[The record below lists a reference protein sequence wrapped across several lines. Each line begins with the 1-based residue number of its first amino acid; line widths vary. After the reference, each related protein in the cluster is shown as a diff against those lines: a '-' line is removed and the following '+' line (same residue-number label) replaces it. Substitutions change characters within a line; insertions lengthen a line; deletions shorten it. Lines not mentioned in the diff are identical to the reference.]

1 MPSKQTK
8 GYNPEHDIEYTAGRR
23 IRWKNDLAI
32 GLKGEDIVKNFLKC
46 LDNNKFE
53 VKYDQY
59 RNGKMVVEV
68 EQNPGRKGWKPS
80 RLDDDQG
87 HLVGVRLLTASVH
100 RSRSRQ
106 TKKVS

>member
-1 MPSKQTK
+1 MPSKQSK

-23 IRWKNDLAI
+23 VRWKNDLAI

-59 RNGKMVVEV
+59 RNRQDGRGSGTKPWPQRMETIWAHDYQSHVV
-68 EQNPGRKGWKPS
+68 G
-80 RLDDDQG
+80 LCI
-87 HLVGVRLLTASVH
+87 LATSVH
-100 RSRSRQ
+100 CSRS
-106 TKKVS
+106 